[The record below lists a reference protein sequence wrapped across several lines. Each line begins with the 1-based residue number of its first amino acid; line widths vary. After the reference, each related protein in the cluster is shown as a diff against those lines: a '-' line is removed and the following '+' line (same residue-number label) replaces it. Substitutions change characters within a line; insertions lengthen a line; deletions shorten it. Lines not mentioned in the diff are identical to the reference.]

1 MILLSNL
8 IKSNQVLTPSEGDG
22 QRTLTSKAIAV
33 ISSPKKLTAEET
45 EQDEQQELLDYKK
58 QKEILLQEIDEL
70 ENRLKDTQAQI
81 AQEKKDAEREIEAWW
96 SEQKERA
103 NDEARRL
110 GEEASQQGFQEG
122 YEKGYR
128 EIQQEF
134 EQKMKEMNEM
144 VQLAYKEKDRIIQ
157 NAEPFL
163 LALSVKV
170 AERIVRQELKQ
181 HKEQLL
187 GIIQSGLQQA
197 VERGEIIIEVSPYD
211 YSFIL
216 SQLGELEPYIISG
229 SELKIIPEQAHA
241 ATGRCMIHTSN
252 GSYDVSIDSQL
263 SEIKKQLMAYYE
275 ERATE

>member
-8 IKSNQVLTPSEGDG
+8 IKSKQVLKSSDGDG
-22 QRTLTSKAIAV
+22 QRTLVSKPISV
-33 ISSPKKLTAEET
+33 ISPLDQSMDEET
-45 EQDEQQELLDYKK
+45 EQDEQQKLLDYKK
-58 QKEILLQEIDEL
+58 QKEIVLQEIAEL
-70 ENRLKDTQAQI
+70 ENRYKEAQAQI
-81 AQEKKDAEREIEAWW
+81 TQEKEDAGREIEAWW
-96 SEQKERA
+96 SEKKESA
-103 NDEARRL
+103 SDEAQRL

-128 EIQQEF
+128 EIQHEF

-157 NAEPFL
+157 SAEPFL
-163 LALSVKV
+163 LDLSVKV
-170 AERIVRQELKQ
+170 AERIVQQELKQ
-181 HKEQLL
+181 HKEQVLR
-187 GIIQSGLQQA
+187 IIQSGLQQA
-197 VERGEIIIEVSPYD
+197 VERGEIIIEVSPYE

-216 SQLGELEPYIISG
+216 SQIGELEPYIISG

-263 SEIKKQLMAYYE
+263 SEMKKQLMAYYE

>member
-1 MILLSNL
+1 MILLYNL
-8 IKSNQVLTPSEGDG
+8 IKSKQVLRSADGEG
-22 QRTLTSKAIAV
+22 QRTLTSKPISV
-33 ISSPKKLTAEET
+33 ISPQEQSIGEET
-45 EQDEQQELLDYKK
+45 EQEEQQILLDYRK
-58 QKEILLQEIDEL
+58 QKEILLQELAEL
-70 ENRLKDTQAQI
+70 ENRYKEVQAQI
-81 AQEKKDAEREIEAWW
+81 SQEKEDAEQEIEAWW
-96 SEQKERA
+96 SEQKESASNQA
-103 NDEARRL
+103 NRL

-134 EQKMKEMNEM
+134 EQKMNEMNEM

-163 LALSVKV
+163 LALSVKI
-170 AERIVRQELKQ
+170 AERILHQELKQ
-181 HKEQLL
+181 HKEQVL

-216 SQLGELEPYIISG
+216 SQVGELEPYILSG

-241 ATGRCMIHTSN
+241 ATGRSMIHTSN